1 MAKGEGPRGIPMTDR
16 AERNQAQASLRRE
29 LGVLYADHH
38 GWLSGWLRSR
48 VGCSHTA
55 ADLAQDTYLRVLVR
69 GRLPEPHQSRR
80 HLTRIAKGLMI
91 DLFRRRR
98 IEAAYLEALRELPE
112 PEVPSEETRA
122 QVIETLVEIDA
133 LLHRLPDKPRSA
145 FLMSRLEGLSYA
157 VISERLG
164 VSVSSVEKYI
174 ARGLEVCLRAAL
186 ERRP

>member
-1 MAKGEGPRGIPMTDR
+1 MAIGRGPRGIPMTDG
-16 AERNQAQASLRRE
+16 AEGNEAQAGLRRE
-29 LGVLYADHH
+29 LGLLYADHH

-69 GRLPEPHQSRR
+69 GRLPDRDQPRR

-98 IEAAYLEALRELPE
+98 IEAAYLEALRDLPE
-112 PEVPSEETRA
+112 PEAPSEEVRA

-133 LLHRLPDKPRSA
+133 LLHRLPDKPRRA

-157 VISERLG
+157 AIAERLG

-174 ARGLEVCLRAAL
+174 ARGLAVCLRAAL

>member
-1 MAKGEGPRGIPMTDR
+1 MT
-16 AERNQAQASLRRE
+16 ERNGAETGLRQE

-38 GWLSGWLRSR
+38 GWLARWLRVR

-55 ADLAQDTYLRVLVR
+55 ADLAQDTYVRLLVR
-69 GRLPEPHQSRR
+69 GQLPAPEQSRR
-80 HLTRIAKGLMI
+80 QLARIAKGLMI

-98 IEAAYLEALRELPE
+98 IEAAYLEALRDLAE
-112 PEVPSEETRA
+112 PEAPSEETRA

-133 LLHRLPDKPRSA
+133 LLHRLPDKPRRA
-145 FLMSRLEGLSYA
+145 FLLSRLDGLGYVA
-157 VISERLG
+157 IAERLG

-174 ARGLEVCLRAAL
+174 ARALEVCFRAAL